1 MYVQHEP
8 IVIESV
14 EYEHKGPTPATET
27 SSAPFK
33 SRTKTDLLDQVFS
46 ECKQAQNI
54 KELLASSSVVL
65 NKLNVLDLHQSA
77 QVLLLPARG
86 EQRLPEGGVPLD
98 ALVQSGGTVTR
109 GQGPLRCR
117 LLVQLTEHK
126 PLTLRAA
133 TTHTTGVGETSLV
146 RGVDLFLAQARDS
159 LLNVCRNSPRH
170 IAISWAELNAVM

>member
-14 EYEHKGPTPATET
+14 EYEHKGPVNTT
-27 SSAPFK
+27 SSNNSSADAANVPRSPYK
-33 SRTKTDLLDQVFS
+33 SRTKSDLLDQVFS
-46 ECKQAQNI
+46 ECRSAQSI
-54 KELLASSSVVL
+54 QELLESSSAVL

-86 EQRLPEGGVPLD
+86 EQRLPEEGVTLD
-98 ALVQSGGTVTR
+98 SLVQHGGTVTR

-146 RGVDLFLAQARDS
+146 RS
-159 LLNVCRNSPRH
+159 LTAL
-170 IAISWAELNAVM
+170 